1 MPNVIENSVIFLLE
15 YAHVLYNKIL
25 TLGGKQIN
33 HPSFR
38 FKEVCFQLTPNSIK
52 KLLLAMGL
60 VDLDSYVN
68 IILEFFHFLKRIL
81 SFYGHVESIT
91 KCV

>member
-25 TLGGKQIN
+25 TLRSKQIN

-52 KLLLAMGL
+52 KLLIATGL

>member
-1 MPNVIENSVIFLLE
+1 MPNVIEKSVIFLLE

-25 TLGGKQIN
+25 TLRNKQIN

-52 KLLLAMGL
+52 IIISDGFGRFRFICKYHFGIFPFPEEDLKLLWTRG
-60 VDLDSYVN
+60 VN
-68 IILEFFHFLKRIL
+68 H
-81 SFYGHVESIT
+81 
-91 KCV
+91 

>member
-1 MPNVIENSVIFLLE
+1 
-15 YAHVLYNKIL
+15 
-25 TLGGKQIN
+25 
-33 HPSFR
+33 
-38 FKEVCFQLTPNSIK
+38 
-52 KLLLAMGL
+52 MGL

>member
-25 TLGGKQIN
+25 TLRSKQIN

-52 KLLLAMGL
+52 KLFLAMGL